1 VHRGK
6 WEGGSGV
13 EGRYVRRHNITE
25 EGIFIRNERGF
36 EARLCFFE
44 VLHRWH
50 DDDLMGRI
58 VDEGSYVYK

>member
-1 VHRGK
+1 VHRVK
-6 WEGGSGV
+6 WEGGSGI
-13 EGRYVRRHNITE
+13 EGRCVRRHNITE
-25 EGIFIRNERGF
+25 EGIFIRNKWGF

-50 DDDLMGRI
+50 DDGLMGRI